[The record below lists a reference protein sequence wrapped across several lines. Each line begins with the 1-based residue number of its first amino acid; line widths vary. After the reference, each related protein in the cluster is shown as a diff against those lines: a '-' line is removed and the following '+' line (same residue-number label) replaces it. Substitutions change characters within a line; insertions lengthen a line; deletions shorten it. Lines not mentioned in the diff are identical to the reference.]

1 MAAGKSLF
9 GEKGA
14 YLPKDRVL
22 IKCLYV
28 DVCYLA
34 EALQCYGY
42 KLDCALYTKTNKGVV
57 TNEDFHKAINE
68 LINTTKARH
77 LNVLGD

>member
-1 MAAGKSLF
+1 MS
-9 GEKGA
+9 
-14 YLPKDRVL
+14 KDRVI

-42 KLDCALYTKTNKGVV
+42 KLECALYTKTNKGSV
-57 TNEDFHKAINE
+57 TEQDFHQAINE
-68 LINTTKARH
+68 LINTTKAKNLH
-77 LNVLGD
+77 VLDG

>member
-1 MAAGKSLF
+1 M
-9 GEKGA
+9 
-14 YLPKDRVL
+14 PRDRVI

-42 KLDCALYTKTNKGVV
+42 KLDCALYTKTNKGSV
-57 TNEDFHKAINE
+57 TEADFHKAINE
-68 LINTTKARH
+68 LINTTKVKH
-77 LNVLGD
+77 LHVLDG